1 METSLLFIISSLLA
15 TTSIMAAFPDDVAT
29 TIGQG
34 CQNTMEFNIS
44 FLTASGDACST
55 CNFCDG
61 SRESD
66 LFDSKMK
73 NVCVDCETSDSDC
86 DTLEVLTTFD
96 KAWMTKYFHVVSSE
110 MESDKDPAKITLL
123 ASNDEDEWTTMFS
136 TDATTSSFMHRKT
149 KKTFVVPNNKNY
161 KHLSVKFVRE
171 KTSPRMYVGTY
182 GIIQDYTQQC
192 STMLFDNIAG
202 IDVSPTKTDV
212 QTHDNENLW
221 HEFVSIPAG
230 NSRKNSAGSLTF
242 SVNAKH
248 DAHIA
253 LGSSKYAMVPGQRLI
268 QDHYEIVLGGWGNTR
283 SVIRKAT
290 LGADAVEASNI
301 SVLSYGLF
309 REFRVTWDETTLKVE
324 RFINGQWKEFMAI
337 TRTLNMEMIDRAYVL
352 TGYGSAGAWKLISFE
367 TN

>member
-96 KAWMTKYFHVVSSE
+96 KAWMTEYFHVVSSE
-110 MESDKDPAKITLL
+110 MKSDKDPAKISLL
-123 ASNDEDEWTTMFS
+123 ASNDENDWTTLFS

-149 KKTFVVPNNKNY
+149 KKTFVVPNDKDY
-161 KHLSVKFVRE
+161 KHLSVKFARE
-171 KTSPRMYVGTY
+171 KTSPRMYIGTY
-182 GIIQDYTQQC
+182 GILNDYTQQC
-192 STMLFDNIAG
+192 STMLFDKITG
-202 IDVSPTKTDV
+202 IDVSPTRSYVKTLG
-212 QTHDNENLW
+212 NKNSW
-221 HEFVSIPAG
+221 YKFVNFP
-230 NSRKNSAGSLTF
+230 KNSAGSLTF
-242 SVNAKH
+242 SVDTKKG
-248 DAHIA
+248 AHMA
-253 LGSSKYAMVPGQRLI
+253 FGSSKYAMVTGQRFI
-268 QDHYEIVLGGWGNTR
+268 QNHYEIVLGGWDNTQ
-283 SVIRKAT
+283 SVIREAT
-290 LGADAVEASNI
+290 AGDNI
-301 SVLSYGLF
+301 VLTSKFPVLKQGVF
-309 REFRVTWDETTLKVE
+309 RKFRVTWDDTTLKVE
-324 RFINGQWKEFMAI
+324 RFINGQWKDLMAI
-337 TRTLNMEMIDRAYVL
+337 TRTVNMDMIDRVYVL
-352 TGYGSAGAWKLISFE
+352 SHTVTGKWKLISYE
-367 TN
+367 AN